1 MPDLQPSGAAEYVGL
16 TGSGT
21 SVPVVLSADAGV
33 LGHAGADSGRDPLI
47 NREGSVI
54 SAEGRARTVCS
65 SRLDFLDMSMRGS
78 LCNGLGR
85 KTNSIALY
93 KRQPNRFVTFDIYRR
108 LNGQVK
114 QQALLGTLSADSAHV
129 LNNSADLVKDF
140 LPPDKPTIASSF
152 GDKKK

>member
-1 MPDLQPSGAAEYVGL
+1 MPGLQPSDVPEHVGL

-21 SVPVVLSADAGV
+21 SVPVVLSEDTVGD
-33 LGHAGADSGRDPLI
+33 LGNVGADSGRDSLI

-93 KRQPNRFVTFDIYRR
+93 QPN
-108 LNGQVK
+108 K
-114 QQALLGTLSADSAHV
+114 QALLGTLSAHV
-129 LNNSADLVKDF
+129 LLCHSADLVKDF
-140 LPPDKPTIASSF
+140 LPSGKPIVVSAT
-152 GDKKK
+152 KK